1 MDTIDVVP
9 SMGDEFEIEG
19 YRFKIQAMRRR
30 RISTIRVSRI
40 EAPAADEADPSDEGA
55 SSDEAPAKDAE

>member
-1 MDTIDVVP
+1 
-9 SMGDEFEIEG
+9 MGDEFEIEG

-30 RISTIRVSRI
+30 RISTIRVSCI

-55 SSDEAPAKDAE
+55 SSDEASAKDAE